1 MSIDME
7 EYCMSD
13 EIKALVERARAA
25 QEQIEFWSQERVDEM
40 VAAVGWEVYRKDHAE
55 ACARLAADETGMG
68 VYEHKLAKHQK
79 KTLGTLRDL
88 CGLKTVGVIE
98 ENQEKGLLKIAK
110 PIGVLGALTPV
121 TNATS
126 TIACNG
132 LPALK
137 CRNAIIFAPHPK
149 AKASC
154 NLTAEYMREGLR
166 KVRAP
171 MDLVLNIKEPTVEL
185 SQELMRS
192 VDLVIA
198 TGGAPLVKVAY
209 SSGKPAYGV
218 GAGNSTVVVDETA
231 DLKDA
236 ATKIRDGKIFDNA
249 TSCSSENSVVIQE
262 TVYDTMVSL
271 LRGLGGHLCS
281 PQEKAKLKDLMWP
294 DGVHLGRDHVGQHA
308 QKIAALAGIQVA
320 SEVSFLMVESHEVGA
335 ADPFSGE
342 KLSPV
347 LTVWKYK
354 EFEEAVCL
362 VRDITRFSGYGHS
375 CGIHTTNDAHM
386 LELATRAKVS
396 RVMVRQTQ
404 PYGNSGNYD
413 NGMPF
418 GLTLGCGTWGGN
430 ITNENIHW
438 KHMVNITWVSK
449 PIAPWIPD
457 ENKIFGAHWA
467 KYGL

>member
-1 MSIDME
+1 MSELME
-7 EYCMSD
+7 NL
-13 EIKALVERARAA
+13 IARARAA
-25 QEQIEFWSQERVDEM
+25 QEKIEFWPQERVDEM
-40 VAAVGWEVYRKDHAE
+40 VAAVGWEVYKYEHAQ

-68 VYEHKLAKHQK
+68 VYEHKLSKHQK

-88 CGLKTVGVIE
+88 DGLKTVGVIE
-98 ENQEKGLLKIAK
+98 DNKEKGLLKIAK
-110 PIGVLGALTPV
+110 PIGVIGALTPV

-149 AKASC
+149 AKDSC
-154 NLTAEYMREGLR
+154 DLAAEYMRAGLR
-166 KVRAP
+166 KVGAP
-171 MDLVLNIKEPTVEL
+171 EDLVLNIKEPTLEL

-198 TGGAPLVKVAY
+198 TGGSPLVKVAY

-249 TSCSSENSVVIQE
+249 TSCSSENSVVLHESI
-262 TVYDTMVSL
+262 YDTMLSL
-271 LRGLGGHLCS
+271 LQSLGGHLCNTG
-281 PQEKAKLKDLMWP
+281 EKAKLQKLMWP
-294 DGVHLGRDHVGQHA
+294 DGVHMGRNHVGQHA
-308 QKIAALAGIQVA
+308 QKIAALAGIIVKP
-320 SEVSFLMVESHEVGA
+320 EVTFLMVESNVVGLS
-335 ADPFSGE
+335 DPFSGE

-354 EFEEAVCL
+354 EFENAVCL
-362 VRDITRFSGYGHS
+362 VRDITRYSGYGHS
-375 CGIHTTNDAHM
+375 CGIHTVNDAHV

-438 KHMVNITWVSK
+438 KHFLNITWVSK
-449 PIAPWIPD
+449 PITPVVPD
-457 ENKIFGAHWA
+457 ESKIFGAHWK
-467 KYGL
+467 KYGK

>member
-1 MSIDME
+1 MSEIME
-7 EYCMSD
+7 RL
-13 EIKALVERARAA
+13 IARARAA
-25 QEQIEFWSQERVDEM
+25 QEQIEFWPQERVDEM
-40 VAAVGWEVYRKDHAE
+40 VASVGWEVYKYEHAQ
-55 ACARLAADETGMG
+55 ACARMAADETGMG
-68 VYEHKLAKHQK
+68 VYEHKLSKHQK

-88 CGLKTVGVIE
+88 DGLKTVGVIE
-98 ENQEKGLLKIAK
+98 DNKEKGLLKIAK
-110 PIGVLGALTPV
+110 PIGVIGALTPV

-149 AKASC
+149 AKESC
-154 NLTAEYMREGLR
+154 DLAAEYMRAGLR
-166 KVRAP
+166 KVGAP
-171 MDLVLNIKEPTVEL
+171 EDLVLNIKEPTLEL

-198 TGGAPLVKVAY
+198 TGGSPLVKVAY

-249 TSCSSENSVVIQE
+249 TSCSSENSVVLHESI
-262 TVYDTMVSL
+262 YDTMLSL
-271 LRGLGGHLCS
+271 LQSLGGHLCNIE
-281 PQEKAKLKDLMWP
+281 EKKKLQKLMWP
-294 DGVHLGRDHVGQHA
+294 DGTHMGRDHVGQHA
-308 QKIAALAGIQVA
+308 QKIAALAGIMVKPDIT
-320 SEVSFLMVESHEVGA
+320 FLMVESNVVGLG
-335 ADPFSGE
+335 DPFSGE

-362 VRDITRFSGYGHS
+362 VRDITRYSGYGHS
-375 CGIHTTNDAHM
+375 CGIHTTNDAHI
-386 LELATRAKVS
+386 LELGTRAKVS

-404 PYGNSGNYD
+404 PFGNSGNYD

-438 KHMVNITWVSK
+438 KHFLNITWVSK
-449 PIAPWIPD
+449 PITAVIPD
-457 ENKIFGAHWA
+457 ETKIFGAHWK
-467 KYGL
+467 KYGR